1 MLAAALETTLRER
14 NRKRTRQTAPGPAFR
29 SWQLFPASLPNMQ
42 HATKRFRI
50 EHRAG
55 QGGERA
61 YRVSRGAAAGS
72 APLFGQVQS
81 DLHAMRDAIAT
92 TKLEIAALQQSA
104 TGRDG
109 VHRAACELDAV
120 AEATERATTTILGA
134 VEEIEKAANMLRSS
148 GPGGRGDH
156 LRTILDRVVL
166 LYETC
171 NFQDVTGQRIE
182 KVIGTMK
189 FVEER
194 LDRVIAVWGGDQ
206 FQPESAPVADD
217 LSGRKLASGPSLPD
231 EVQVSQN
238 EVDAFF
244 R

>member
-1 MLAAALETTLRER
+1 
-14 NRKRTRQTAPGPAFR
+14 
-29 SWQLFPASLPNMQ
+29 MQ

-50 EHRAG
+50 EHGAG
-55 QGGERA
+55 GGERT
-61 YRVSRGAAAGS
+61 YRISRGAAPAC
-72 APLFGQVQS
+72 APPFGQVQS
-81 DLHAMRDAIAT
+81 DLHAMKDAIAM
-92 TKLEIAALQQSA
+92 TKREIAALEQSA

-134 VEEIEKAANMLRSS
+134 VEEIENAANMLRSL
-148 GPGGRGDH
+148 GPGSDRGDH

-194 LDRVIAVWGGDQ
+194 LDRVIAVWGGDR
-206 FQPESAPVADD
+206 FQPESAPVAED
-217 LSGRKLASGPSLPD
+217 LSGRDLATG
-231 EVQVSQN
+231 
-238 EVDAFF
+238 
-244 R
+244 

>member
-1 MLAAALETTLRER
+1 ME
-14 NRKRTRQTAPGPAFR
+14 Q
-29 SWQLFPASLPNMQ
+29 
-42 HATKRFRI
+42 ATKRYRI
-50 EHRAG
+50 E
-55 QGGERA
+55 QGAVDGREHA
-61 YRVSRGAAAGS
+61 YRVSRGAAPAC
-72 APLFGQVQS
+72 APPFGQVQS
-81 DLHAMRDAIAT
+81 DLHAMKDAIAM
-92 TKLEIAALQQSA
+92 TKREIAALEQSA

-134 VEEIEKAANMLRSS
+134 VEEIENAANMLRNS
-148 GPGGRGDH
+148 GTGGDRGDY

-194 LDRVIAVWGGDQ
+194 LDRVIAVWGGDR
-206 FQPESAPVADD
+206 FQPESAPVAED
-217 LSGRKLASGPSLPD
+217 LSGRDLATGPSLPD

>member
-1 MLAAALETTLRER
+1 ME
-14 NRKRTRQTAPGPAFR
+14 Q
-29 SWQLFPASLPNMQ
+29 
-42 HATKRFRI
+42 ATKRYRI
-50 EHRAG
+50 E
-55 QGGERA
+55 QGAADGRERA
-61 YRVSRGAAAGS
+61 YRVSRGAAPAC
-72 APLFGQVQS
+72 APPFGQVQS
-81 DLHAMRDAIAT
+81 DLHAMKDAIAM
-92 TKLEIAALQQSA
+92 TKREIAALEQSA

-134 VEEIEKAANMLRSS
+134 VEEIENAANMLRNS
-148 GPGGRGDH
+148 GTGGDRGDY

-194 LDRVIAVWGGDQ
+194 LDRVIAVWGGDR
-206 FQPESAPVADD
+206 FQPESAPVAED
-217 LSGRKLASGPSLPD
+217 LSGRDLATGPSLPD

>member
-1 MLAAALETTLRER
+1 
-14 NRKRTRQTAPGPAFR
+14 
-29 SWQLFPASLPNMQ
+29 MQ

-50 EHRAG
+50 EHRPGDA
-55 QGGERA
+55 GERA
-61 YRVSRGAAAGS
+61 FRVSRGAAPACN
-72 APLFGQVQS
+72 PPFGQVQS

-134 VEEIEKAANMLRSS
+134 VEEIEKAANMLRNS

-194 LDRVIAVWGGDQ
+194 LNRVIAVWGGDQ